1 MPGIPSRM
9 PGRPRAFTRRAGYLE
24 IIRCRRET
32 FGTHFVNVKTGER
45 LGLDL
50 LYAIV
55 SDKDD
60 FDRTGIGVV
69 LGGRVPTRGIHLRR
83 CGYTPALRLYSRRC
97 GYTPTDASYAVELRL
112 SRSGPRE

>member
-45 LGLDL
+45 LGLNL

-83 CGYTPALRLYSRRC
+83 CGYTPGAAAILQRMLHTLWSC
-97 GYTPTDASYAVELRL
+97 G
-112 SRSGPRE
+112 